1 MDELAL
7 EAMALTAE
15 EILEHIRELPP
26 SERRKLVARAAQ
38 EVGDAPTSEEKA
50 AMDRELERRIELAEA
65 GRSTPAREVLAML
78 RARA

>member
-1 MDELAL
+1 MGLS
-7 EAMALTAE
+7 AE

-38 EVGDAPTSEEKA
+38 EVDDAPSSEEKA
-50 AMDRELERRIELAEA
+50 ALDRELERRIELAEA
-65 GRSTPAREVLAML
+65 GKSTPAREVLAML